1 MGWLKWWGAVVS
13 GAPSPD
19 DHITAVI
26 YPDWAAKGENRQAKW
41 AADCTNEQCT
51 GVPIYRQY
59 LTGTKG
65 KDAASSTREWVTWVG
80 NDCDKLMNKIR
91 DRSRPWVNPSDKIQP
106 TVDPDFIAT
115 TRNATFHSPAPG
127 LMQGGRGV
135 PAPECAAAAAAQEWG
150 WWRCRNQDPPQWGN
164 ESLSVGFGISV
175 WGVSSDSPLEER

>member
-1 MGWLKWWGAVVS
+1 VS
-13 GAPSPD
+13 GAPSPY

-80 NDCDKLMNKIR
+80 NDCDKLMNEIR
-91 DRSRPWVNPSDKIQP
+91 DRSRPWVNPSDKFQP

-115 TRNATFHSPAPG
+115 TRNATFHSPALG
-127 LMQGGRGV
+127 LMQVGRVV
-135 PAPECAAAAAAQEWG
+135 PAPECEPRRPRRGGGGGGVETLIRHNGAMS
-150 WWRCRNQDPPQWGN
+150 RCQWDLVLTSGA
-164 ESLSVGFGISV
+164 
-175 WGVSSDSPLEER
+175 